1 MSQSVTLPMQTCRV
15 TQHSLTGSTHWSAL
29 PFIETL
35 FSKLDS
41 FHRSKVRTAPVKPF
55 IITMTPL
62 SVVDQNLLV
71 FIVDLLNASCIP
83 VHTQR
88 VRFK

>member
-1 MSQSVTLPMQTCRV
+1 MSQSVTLPMQTI
-15 TQHSLTGSTHWSAL
+15 QHSLTGSTYWSTL

-35 FSKLDS
+35 FPKLDS
-41 FHRSKVRTAPVKPF
+41 FHGSKVWTAPVKPF

-83 VHTQR
+83 VNTQR